1 MCIIRKA
8 IIMRKKVFLIIMAAV
23 TALAMGILVGC
34 GSGSGDETGAADA
47 GEAAVNDAGL
57 ADGTY
62 VVTFVSDHSMFH
74 VNDFNNDKGIMTVK
88 DGEMTVHVSL
98 QSKKIVNL
106 FYGNKEDAQ
115 KEGAEMLPR
124 TVDEIDYGDGYV
136 EEVYGFD
143 VPVPYL
149 DKPFEVSLIGT
160 HDNWYTHNVTVS
172 DPVPG
177 DDIHAGTQIDLEDG
191 EYQVDV
197 VKEGGTGRAEIE
209 SPTAMT
215 VKDGAATMTVTW
227 DSENY
232 DYMMVDGEKYE
243 PVNEEGNSAFEIP
256 VPKLNEPFKVI
267 GDTTA
272 MSEPH
277 EIEYEL
283 TVTLVE

>member
-1 MCIIRKA
+1 MIKKA
-8 IIMRKKVFLIIMAAV
+8 VFILIMMAV
-23 TALAMGILVGC
+23 MVLSMGALAGC
-34 GSGSGDETGAADA
+34 GSGGDGDASGAGDAAA
-47 GEAAVNDAGL
+47 SEAANEAGL

-62 VVTFVSDHSMFH
+62 VVDFTSDHAMFH
-74 VNDFNNDKGIMTVK
+74 VNDYNNDKGILTVK
-88 DGEMTVHVSL
+88 DGQMTVHVSL

-124 TVDEIDYGDGYV
+124 TVDTIDYGDGYV

-143 VPVPYL
+143 IPVPAL
-149 DKPFEVSLIGT
+149 DTPYEVSLIGT

-172 DPVPG
+172 NPVPG
-177 DDIHAGTQIDLEDG
+177 DDIHAGTEIDLEDG

-197 VKEGGTGRAEIE
+197 VKEGGTGKAEIE
-209 SPTAMT
+209 SPAAMT
-215 VKDGAATMTVTW
+215 VKDGSATMTVIW

-232 DYMMVDGEKYE
+232 DYMIVDGEKYE
-243 PVNEEGNSAFEIP
+243 PVNESGNSTFEIP
-256 VPKLNEPFKVI
+256 VLKMNEPFKVI

-283 TVTLVE
+283 TVTLAEEE